1 MPGWHVS
8 SMINVWTKYGELRFY
23 DNGETDLI
31 IVIAAIKAIP
41 MSHLQQLW
49 RKPDKNDIGI
59 SQMQW

>member
-8 SMINVWTKYGELRFY
+8 SVINVLTKYGELRFY
-23 DNGETDLI
+23 DNGETDL
-31 IVIAAIKAIP
+31 VITAIKAIP

-49 RKPDKNDIGI
+49 CKPDKNDIGI